1 MKTDEILEE
10 QNVYE
15 LIDII
20 NGFKEKQT
28 VLEEIT
34 QLFNILFWS
43 LENYQDY
50 DNKHLKRL
58 IELLNGLN
66 ANQDTAFANK
76 KAKFLKDYFNVKLI
90 LK

>member
-34 QLFNILFWS
+34 QLLNILFWS